1 VNRSPE
7 LNFLILP
14 QQYNAGQATGLCDSY
29 LFNHSN
35 WAICTGALWQ
45 KKNKNAVSDKK
56 DGYFKETEIR
66 DAEFTDVKD
75 EDE

>member
-1 VNRSPE
+1 MLGKLLAYAIGIYLTIRIGRFV
-7 LNFLILP
+7 
-14 QQYNAGQATGLCDSY
+14 QA
-29 LFNHSN
+29 LF
-35 WAICTGALWQ
+35 G

>member
-1 VNRSPE
+1 LGDLYRRSLAKKIKMP
-7 LNFLILP
+7 
-14 QQYNAGQATGLCDSY
+14 Y
-29 LFNHSN
+29 L
-35 WAICTGALWQ
+35 T
-45 KKNKNAVSDKK
+45 KK

>member
-1 VNRSPE
+1 LGDLYRRS
-7 LNFLILP
+7 L
-14 QQYNAGQATGLCDSY
+14 A
-29 LFNHSN
+29 
-35 WAICTGALWQ
+35 